1 MKSVLTC
8 LSAAAMLSLSA
19 QADIGPCKKPTDIN
33 VPANVETM
41 SLSEFKRVHTDG
53 ETYLTG
59 AKQYLKCLD
68 QIIYSTVPEDPIVN
82 KAGKEHQTYAQ
93 EWGPVWG
100 TLNMACIN
108 WEASHGS
115 QFPGGCQPSN
125 PAG

>member
-1 MKSVLTC
+1 MKTVLTC
-8 LSAAAMLSLSA
+8 VSAAILFNVPAY
-19 QADIGPCKKPTDIN
+19 ADIGPCQKPSNIQ
-33 VPANVETM
+33 VPANAESM
-41 SLSEFKRVHTDG
+41 SVGEFSNIRSQG
-53 ETYLTG
+53 ETYLNG
-59 AKQYLKCLD
+59 AKAYLKCLD

-108 WEASHGS
+108 WEATHNT